1 MARDRCLLTTAQGGT
16 PSARVYSWENPAV
29 SLGQFQRVDDA
40 LLRDARIQWVRRP
53 TGGRA
58 VLHGH
63 DVTVGIALP
72 LDGLSGV
79 RQVYPVVIG
88 ILAAALRDSGAEAVL
103 GAEILG
109 ERGTNPRSAD
119 CFATVS
125 PNDIVHPQT
134 RQKVCGC
141 ALRLTDR
148 AVLVQASIPAGPP
161 FINPVQV
168 YREPAP
174 VSWIDVNPF
183 ALAAALES
191 RINEKPRSAVPS
203 GVTYSQPRI

>member
-1 MARDRCLLTTAQGGT
+1 MARDRMLLVSAETGVPA
-16 PSARVYSWENPAV
+16 ARVYGWDEPWV
-29 SLGQFQRVDDA
+29 TLGQFQRVQDA
-40 LLRDARIQWVRRP
+40 LLPTCDVSWARRP

-72 LDGLSGV
+72 LNGMRGV
-79 RQVYPVVIG
+79 RHVYPVVIG

-109 ERGTNPRSAD
+109 QRESKPRSAD

-125 PNDIVHPQT
+125 PNDIVHPKT
-134 RQKVCGC
+134 GQKVCGC

-148 AVLVQASIPAGPP
+148 AVLVQASIPVGPP
-161 FINPVQV
+161 RVNPVQV

-174 VSWIDVNPF
+174 VSWVDVDPF
-183 ALAAALES
+183 ALAEALES

-203 GVTYSQPRI
+203 GVTYSQPKV